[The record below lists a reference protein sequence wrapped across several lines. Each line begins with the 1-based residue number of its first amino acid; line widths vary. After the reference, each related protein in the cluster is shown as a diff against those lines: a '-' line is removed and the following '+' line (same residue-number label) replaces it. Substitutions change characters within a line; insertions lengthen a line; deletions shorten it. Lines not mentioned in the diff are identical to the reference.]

1 MRCKLRLSC
10 FRRHL
15 QAWLIAGTVFGL
27 LSPASV
33 AARPGPVALAGT
45 ELSGARFNL
54 AQWRGKVV
62 VVNFWAR
69 WCTPCRAEM
78 PMLSAFAR
86 LHRAQG
92 VRLIGISE
100 DRTEEAAKVKRIAAT
115 LGYPNAMLA
124 QLSANSFGHPHLLPI
139 TYVVDP
145 SGRIGAILRPTD
157 KPLTAAVLWQAVS
170 PRLGT
175 RP

>member
-1 MRCKLRLSC
+1 MRYKPIISRVHGHGLV
-10 FRRHL
+10 
-15 QAWLIAGTVFGL
+15 AVIAGAVFL
-27 LSPASV
+27 ILSRAGV
-33 AARPGPVALAGT
+33 AAQPADAVLAGT
-45 ELSGARFNL
+45 ELSGARFDI

-86 LHRAQG
+86 QHRAQG

-100 DRTEEAAKVKRIAAT
+100 DRLEVMAKVKEIAVS

-139 TYVVDP
+139 TYVVGP
-145 SGRIGAILRPTD
+145 SGQMRAVLRPTD
-157 KPLTAAVLWQAVS
+157 NALTAAALWQVVS
-170 PRLGT
+170 PLLGEAK
-175 RP
+175 